1 MGCLCS
7 AIPHNLPLG
16 DRGIHLWNF
25 MLLHLLSDLVVGATL
40 MLIEPLSTGL
50 AASQFC
56 RNSLPADVRVWNV
69 RAAGAV
75 PHGVFAPRATWRVA
89 KGHNVILSDVQAL
102 ELPVDFTLMWDRCL
116 WNDLLAECLIM
127 RRRLVHMLG

>member
-16 DRGIHLWNF
+16 DRGIHLGNLV
-25 MLLHLLSDLVVGATL
+25 LLHLLSDLVVGATL
-40 MLIEPLSTGL
+40 VPIKPPTTSL
-50 AASQFC
+50 AASQLC

-69 RAAGAV
+69 RAAGTV

-89 KGHNVILSDVQAL
+89 TGHNVILSDVQAF
-102 ELPVDFTLMWDRCL
+102 ELSVSIALMRD
-116 WNDLLAECLIM
+116 
-127 RRRLVHMLG
+127 RRLWYDLFSERLVMRC